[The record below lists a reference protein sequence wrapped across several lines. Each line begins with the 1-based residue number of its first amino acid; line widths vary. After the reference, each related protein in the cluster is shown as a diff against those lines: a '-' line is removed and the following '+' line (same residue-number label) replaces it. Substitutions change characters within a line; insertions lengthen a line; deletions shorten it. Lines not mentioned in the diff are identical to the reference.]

1 MDWPIID
8 FLFNIIAVSGLVVF
22 LIIIMWNIERW
33 NIEDEYFDLI
43 EPKGDIV
50 RISMRIGKRT
60 TTSIGAVQK
69 RYRLQG

>member
-1 MDWPIID
+1 
-8 FLFNIIAVSGLVVF
+8 
-22 LIIIMWNIERW
+22 MWNIERW